1 LKLHVLFQT
10 IKSSFQVSKQWRPR
24 DKEEYKEY
32 KEFKERKRVE
42 LELIKREESL
52 WQRIVR
58 TATGYSPL
66 RSKIVQSDISQK
78 KF

>member
-1 LKLHVLFQT
+1 M
-10 IKSSFQVSKQWRPR
+10 
-24 DKEEYKEY
+24 EY
-32 KEFKERKRVE
+32 KEFKERKRAE

-58 TATGYSPL
+58 SATGYSPL
-66 RSKIVQSDISQK
+66 RSKIVQSDIGQK